1 MADDIL
7 CYGSGET
14 IEDALADHDSNLLS
28 LLDRARKV
36 NLKLNKKRLRIRLD
50 QVPYMGH
57 LFTSEGLKP
66 DPLKVDAIVNMPRP
80 DDKRAVQRLLGC
92 VTYLS
97 RFIPTLSEVSEPL
110 RMLTEKNNIFTWE
123 SQQEEAFQTIKNMI
137 SSTPVLGTV
146 T

>member
-28 LLDRARKV
+28 LLDRAPKV
-36 NLKLNKKRLRIRLD
+36 NLKLSKKKLRIRLD